1 MSVARHVALAWALT
15 GLVAGALAFL
25 HALSPIGALHAA
37 VVACTVLGFVVV
49 LVPTLRLRLI
59 AWLEQAPERERETL
73 QPSEDLLRAALIDPD
88 AAQTLACLLEDLVT
102 SASDRHPSPALAEA
116 AHQLAIGRAQEERTP
131 FDPSTLEQIL
141 DALEQSWTVS

>member
-1 MSVARHVALAWALT
+1 MSVARRVAFAWALT
-15 GLVAGALAFL
+15 GLVAGALGFL
-25 HALSPIGALHAA
+25 HVLSPVGALQAA

-59 AWLEQAPERERETL
+59 AWLEHAPGHERETP

-88 AAQTLACLLEDLVT
+88 AAQKLARLLEDLVT

-116 AHQLAIGRAQEERTP
+116 AHQLAAARTREERTA